1 MKVVYDPDSDTLT
14 ITLRDGAIADSDEV
28 RPGVIADFDAEG
40 GILRFELLAASTVV
54 THPMSVELM
63 LEQVA

>member
-1 MKVVYDPDSDTLT
+1 VKVVYDRESDTLT

-40 GILRFELLAASTVV
+40 NVLRFELLSASRAVANPAA
-54 THPMSVELM
+54 VELR
-63 LEQVA
+63 LEGAA